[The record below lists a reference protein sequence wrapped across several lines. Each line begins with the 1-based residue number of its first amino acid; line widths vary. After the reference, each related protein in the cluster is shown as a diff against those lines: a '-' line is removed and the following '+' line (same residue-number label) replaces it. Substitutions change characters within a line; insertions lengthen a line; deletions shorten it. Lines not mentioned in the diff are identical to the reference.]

1 MRKLTLCILAGLL
14 ALCVALPVQAAQVP
28 FTAVSKP
35 DFSKIVTIHVPDGWK
50 HRNAEGTM
58 ELTPPKGE
66 GYVCVAVF
74 NLDGRTP
81 QQMATLL
88 ARDLPEGETPEKYAG
103 REGAWMWDSRPASGD
118 SYSNFFV
125 GSAKDDVYVHFSWRD
140 VDESAVKAILA
151 NSVMAGAQVLPS
163 ATGTKNRMD

>member
-1 MRKLTLCILAGLL
+1 MRKLTSFILAGLL
-14 ALCVALPVQAAQVP
+14 ALCVALPVQAKQVP
-28 FTAVSKP
+28 FKAISNP
-35 DFSKIVTIHVPDGWK
+35 DFSKIVSIHVPDGWK

-88 ARDLPEGETPEKYAG
+88 AEGKTPDKCPE
-103 REGAWMWDSRPASGD
+103 REEAWKWVNEMASGD

-125 GSAKDDVYVHFSWRD
+125 GSAKDDVYVHFSWRG
-140 VDESAVKAILA
+140 VDESAIKAILA
-151 NSVMAGAQVLPS
+151 NSVMAGAQIMP
-163 ATGTKNRMD
+163 AAPDTKNRAN